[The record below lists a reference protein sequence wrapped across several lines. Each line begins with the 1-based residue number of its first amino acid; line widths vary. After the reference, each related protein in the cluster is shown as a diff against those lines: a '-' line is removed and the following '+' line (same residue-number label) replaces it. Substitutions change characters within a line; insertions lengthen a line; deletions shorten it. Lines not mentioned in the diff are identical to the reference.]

1 MKTFCRITMALCMF
15 LAVVFFAI
23 GPVAANSD
31 LHVEKTIRTVD
42 TVEETSVENTI
53 SEEGSIEETDN
64 AENTFYGTTL
74 TPRQTVPR
82 RGSN

>member
-23 GPVAANSD
+23 GPVAAGFD
-31 LHVEKTIRTVD
+31 PHVEKTSGTTD
-42 TVEETSVENTI
+42 TVEEASVENAI
-53 SEEGSIEETDN
+53 SEGGSIDETNN
-64 AENTFYGTTL
+64 AEKNFYGTTL